1 MLIKCWVL
9 FLLNTTISFCRNKR
23 NETHHN
29 STNLNYTGVT
39 LTYDYERGKLEYTK
53 GIPYYCKMKHTTS
66 NLLLLDYTGVTL
78 LMNVATWQ
86 SGENIW
92 KWNTV
97 QYTKRNYRRKTPPPP
112 SLTSSFLTLCLY

>member
-1 MLIKCWVL
+1 MKNVDKMLGVVSSKYNNK
-9 FLLNTTISFCRNKR
+9 LLSQQ
-23 NETHHN
+23 THHN
-29 STNLNYTGVT
+29 TTNLNYTGVT

-97 QYTKRNYRRKTPPPP
+97 QCTVHKKELP
-112 SLTSSFLTLCLY
+112 